1 MGCDRY
7 VRADSHLPGAML
19 REGGNLALPLFLR
32 SIEDSSFSVWMRE
45 SDSPFTFYLVL
56 LFHTFGL
63 SLLVGANALVD
74 MRLLGFFQSIPIAP
88 LKRFFR
94 IMWIGFW
101 INATTGALLLI
112 SYPTKALTNP
122 VFYTKLVIIGFAIW
136 ILMRLEKEVFTG
148 TAAPQADVIARGA
161 TLAKWSLALWVGA
174 ISAGRLLAY
183 TFKYITFPS

>member
-1 MGCDRY
+1 
-7 VRADSHLPGAML
+7 ML

-45 SDSPFTFYLVL
+45 SDSPFAFYLVL

-136 ILMRLEKEVFTG
+136 ILMKLEKEVFSST
-148 TAAPQADVIARGA
+148 TAPQADMIARGA
-161 TLAKWSLALWVGA
+161 TLAKWSLAMWVAA